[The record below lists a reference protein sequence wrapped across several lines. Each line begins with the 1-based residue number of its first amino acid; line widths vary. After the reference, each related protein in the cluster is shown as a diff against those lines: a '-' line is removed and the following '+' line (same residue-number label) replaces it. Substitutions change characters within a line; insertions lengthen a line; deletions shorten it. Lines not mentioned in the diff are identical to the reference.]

1 MSAPDEKK
9 RDGLKGKP
17 LADKIIAS
25 NERISAI
32 TADSSTARHKAW
44 SGYRVG

>member
-17 LADKIIAS
+17 LVDKIIA
-25 NERISAI
+25 EKKPLPRKPMKPPAKAKPKRI
-32 TADSSTARHKAW
+32 K
-44 SGYRVG
+44 